1 MKKLGMFIHSLLRC
15 YNRGLFLHERQFNDK
30 LDVKKMLNVSILDH
44 GNRQPNREQFNDTT
58 IFT

>member
-1 MKKLGMFIHSLLRC
+1 MTGDSFYISVSLTTS
-15 YNRGLFLHERQFNDK
+15 QMQ
-30 LDVKKMLNVSILDH
+30 KKMLNVSILEH